1 MKKNTPL
8 LAIILLIAFFF
19 ASITPISTVLAAE
32 PQQEQLFHRLIVS
45 GYYAMYLDGSGKDNW
60 VAEEFPGQIN
70 KVSPGDTRNMMI
82 GQIPCQVKAKGKITR
97 VEVKTID
104 TITPDILNSM
114 EANKTTFWRPLS
126 YDGFQKMYLKPKS
139 GQINPTVKMINDQGD
154 VEVTANVL
162 LSPLEKAALVAEN
175 PNLAQYYANATWSP
189 NSSAVLWTVPVV
201 VEWYGVPLAP
211 VGPPDFATDI
221 YTTKINAKPGEK
233 VTEKISFTLNP
244 EYTKPLKAI
253 VTVFHEVGENRYLVN
268 LEAID
273 PKNTLPEN
281 QVIEFQPGEK
291 KEYWA
296 TITVQNSPSYLASYI
311 LPIKNPEE
319 VKPSDLYDVPG
330 IIEQKI
336 KEQKVAVAN
345 AL

>member
-1 MKKNTPL
+1 MKNKTPFL
-8 LAIILLIAFFF
+8 LFMMLVAFFF
-19 ASITPISTVLAAE
+19 ASITPTPPALAEE

-45 GYYAMYLDGSGKDNW
+45 GYYAMYQDGSGNW
-60 VAEEFPGQIN
+60 VAEEFPGQVN
-70 KVSPGDTRNMMI
+70 KVNPGDTRNMLI

-104 TITPDILNSM
+104 TITPDILNNM
-114 EANKTTFWRPLS
+114 EVNKTTFWRPLS
-126 YDGFQKMYLKPKS
+126 YDNFKKMYLKPKS
-139 GQINPTVKMINDQGD
+139 GQINPTVKMLNDQGD

-162 LSPLEKAALVAEN
+162 LGPINNAVRVAQE
-175 PNLAQYYANATWSP
+175 PELAQYYANATWSP
-189 NSSAVLWTVPVV
+189 SSSAVLWTVPVV
-201 VEWYGVPLAP
+201 VEWYGIPEVK
-211 VGPPDFATDI
+211 PDFATDI
-221 YTTKINAKPGEK
+221 YTTKINAKPGDK

-253 VTVFHEVGENRYLVN
+253 VAVFHEVGDNRFLVN

-296 TITVQNSPSYLASYI
+296 TITVQNSPSHLASYI
-311 LPIKNPEE
+311 LPITNPEE
-319 VKPSDLYDVPG
+319 VKPSDLYTVPG
-330 IIEQKI
+330 IL
-336 KEQKVAVAN
+336 KEINKGKKVALAN
-345 AL
+345 EA